1 MKKTLV
7 LTMAILLGG
16 CVATDTASTTSS
28 SQVANVQTEQ
38 FFEVHKGGRIYL
50 FSDFDLYQDF
60 MQLGHTAYFKA
71 FIGEGPH
78 GETLKFGLTSEQKK
92 KLEGVKH
99 VDLYQGKREV
109 TGPFY
114 GEMFMENRYYVFS
127 SWADMKLT
135 RDSGEAAL
143 RFSDI
148 GAGPDGKTV
157 IYVLNSNNKKQRPDA
172 LMAEFKKAHNL

>member
-16 CVATDTASTTSS
+16 CAATDTASTTSS
-28 SQVANVQTEQ
+28 QIVNAQTEQ
-38 FFEVHKGGRIYL
+38 FFEVHKDGRIYL

-78 GETLKFGLTSEQKK
+78 GETLKFGLTGEQKK
-92 KLEGVKH
+92 KFEGVKH
-99 VDLYQGKREV
+99 VDLYQGQREV

-114 GEMFMENRYYVFS
+114 GEMFMDNRYYVFS

-157 IYVLNSNNKKQRPDA
+157 IYVLNSKNKKQRPDA
-172 LMAEFKKAHNL
+172 LMAEFKEKHQI

>member
-78 GETLKFGLTSEQKK
+78 GETLKFGLTGEQKK

-99 VDLYQGKREV
+99 VDYIKVSVKQQVLSMAKC
-109 TGPFY
+109 
-114 GEMFMENRYYVFS
+114 
-127 SWADMKLT
+127 SW
-135 RDSGEAAL
+135 
-143 RFSDI
+143 
-148 GAGPDGKTV
+148 KTATT
-157 IYVLNSNNKKQRPDA
+157 YLARGQT
-172 LMAEFKKAHNL
+172 